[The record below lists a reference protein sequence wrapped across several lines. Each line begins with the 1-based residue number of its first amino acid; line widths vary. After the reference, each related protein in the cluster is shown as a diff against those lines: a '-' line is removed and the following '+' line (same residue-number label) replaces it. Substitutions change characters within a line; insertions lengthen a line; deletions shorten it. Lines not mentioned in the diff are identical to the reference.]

1 GILAIRAAV
10 SAGVNMT
17 YKILYNDAVAMTGG
31 QHVDGA
37 LDPATLSRQIAD
49 EGVKPIVVVT
59 DEPEKY
65 PAGTAWAPGVTVRH
79 RDELDAVQRELRA
92 TPGVSAIIYDQTC
105 AAEKRRRRKRGTYP
119 DPAKR
124 VIINDLVCEGCGDCS
139 VQSNCLSVEPLETE
153 FGRKRTINQSS
164 CNKDFSCLKGFCPS
178 FVTVEGGR
186 LRKGGNA
193 RRAGPGADSAAE
205 FGPLPTP
212 AIAPLSKPFE
222 ALVTGIGGT
231 GVITV
236 GEIIAAAAHAEG
248 KAVTVLDMSGLA
260 QKGGTV
266 TSHVRVAGS
275 PEQLHAIRIGTGTAD
290 LVLGCDLVVAAGH
303 DALSHMND
311 HDTRVV
317 LNSDEAPTADFVRNP
332 DWRLPGSDLR
342 RDILD
347 AAGADHVDFIPAT
360 RLATALCGDTIA
372 SNMFLLGYAW
382 QKGWLPLAAGSLEK
396 AIELNGVS
404 VQTNQAAFL
413 WGRRAAHDPE
423 RVKKIA
429 FPAQVIALKPAA
441 TLDDIIARRADF
453 LADYQNASYAARYRA
468 LVEKVRAAET
478 ALVSRDGNAP
488 KLPLSFPL
496 SEAVARNYFKLLAIK
511 DEYEVARLHTRPEF
525 LARIREQFEGDYRL
539 KFHLAPP
546 TLAKP
551 DASGQVQKREYGPW
565 MLTVFRLLASLRFLR
580 GTALDPFRGSEDRK
594 LERRLLVEYERNM
607 EELVACLTVQNH
619 SLAVDIASIPE
630 DIRGYGRIRAKSALV
645 AKQKEE
651 KLLAQLRAPAA
662 AHERAA

>member
-1 GILAIRAAV
+1 LGTTV
-10 SAGVNMT
+10 
-17 YKILYNDAVAMTGG
+17 TG
-31 QHVDGA
+31 
-37 LDPATLSRQIAD
+37 
-49 EGVKPIVVVT
+49 
-59 DEPEKY
+59 
-65 PAGTAWAPGVTVRH
+65 
-79 RDELDAVQRELRA
+79 
-92 TPGVSAIIYDQTC
+92 
-105 AAEKRRRRKRGTYP
+105 
-119 DPAKR
+119 
-124 VIINDLVCEGCGDCS
+124 
-139 VQSNCLSVEPLETE
+139 VEPLT
-153 FGRKRTINQSS
+153 
-164 CNKDFSCLKGFCPS
+164 
-178 FVTVEGGR
+178 
-186 LRKGGNA
+186 
-193 RRAGPGADSAAE
+193 
-205 FGPLPTP
+205 
-212 AIAPLSKPFE
+212 
-222 ALVTGIGGT
+222 GGT
-231 GVITV
+231 QNVVVRLQVDGRPMVLRRPPVHPRPTSDKTMLR
-236 GEIIAAAAHAEG
+236 EIAALR
-248 KAVTVLDMSGLA
+248 TLA
-260 QKGGTV
+260 GTPV
-266 TSHVRVAGS
+266 PHPGFIA
-275 PEQLHAIRIGTGTAD
+275 
-290 LVLGCDLVVAAGH
+290 GCDDLDVIGVVFYLMEEVDGFNPG
-303 DALSHMND
+303 DSM
-311 HDTRVV
+311 
-317 LNSDEAPTADFVRNP
+317 DEAYVRNP